1 MSDQSASKFSSRLA
15 ATLAITGGAW
25 LATAT
30 GITTAQTAEKAPAEA
45 SAVTTVTSATRTA
58 ALNPL
63 LVCSL
68 PSNCVNSLT
77 SSGLAPLRYVGTGA
91 QGLALLK
98 TTLASFP
105 EARIQ
110 LEDDS
115 TVKTIFSTPI
125 GFKDEVI
132 FLIDAQ
138 QQQINFQSHSGFGL
152 YDFGKNR
159 SRMQAVAARFAEVA
173 AAAGAK

>member
-1 MSDQSASKFSSRLA
+1 MHQRHASKMPLKIA
-15 ATLAITGGAW
+15 ALLTTTISALMMTAQPAF
-25 LATAT
+25 AADNTAT
-30 GITTAQTAEKAPAEA
+30 NTATNTAI
-45 SAVTTVTSATRTA
+45 
-58 ALNPL
+58 NPL
-63 LVCSL
+63 LNCSL
-68 PSNCVNSLT
+68 PSNCVNSRT
-77 SSGLAPLRYVGTGA
+77 SNGLAPLHFVGTAA

-125 GFKDEVI
+125 GFKDDVI
-132 FLIDAQ
+132 FLIDVQ
-138 QQQINFQSHSGFGL
+138 QQQIDFQSHSGFGL

-159 SRMQAVAARFAEVA
+159 SRMQAVSTRFAEVA
-173 AAAGAK
+173 AAAGAAAGAGAK

>member
-1 MSDQSASKFSSRLA
+1 MYQKRVSKNLLNISALLSTAISAFVLTAQPALA
-15 ATLAITGGAW
+15 AENA
-25 LATAT
+25 ATNSTTNAAT
-30 GITTAQTAEKAPAEA
+30 
-45 SAVTTVTSATRTA
+45 VTTI
-58 ALNPL
+58 NPL
-63 LVCSL
+63 LNCSL

-159 SRMQAVAARFAEVA
+159 SRMQAVTARFAEVS

>member
-1 MSDQSASKFSSRLA
+1 MHQKRVSKNPLNIAALLSTAICAFVLTAQPALA
-15 ATLAITGGAW
+15 ADNA
-25 LATAT
+25 ATN
-30 GITTAQTAEKAPAEA
+30 
-45 SAVTTVTSATRTA
+45 STTVATSTTI
-58 ALNPL
+58 NPL
-63 LVCSL
+63 LNCPL

-98 TTLASFP
+98 TTLVSFP
-105 EARIQ
+105 EARIR

>member
-1 MSDQSASKFSSRLA
+1 MHQRHASKMPLKIA
-15 ATLAITGGAW
+15 ALLTTTISALMMTAQPAF
-25 LATAT
+25 AADNTAT
-30 GITTAQTAEKAPAEA
+30 NTATNTAI
-45 SAVTTVTSATRTA
+45 
-58 ALNPL
+58 NPL
-63 LVCSL
+63 LNCSL
-68 PSNCVNSLT
+68 PSNCVNSRT
-77 SSGLAPLRYVGTGA
+77 SNGLAPLHFVGTAA

-110 LEDDS
+110 QEDDS

-125 GFKDEVI
+125 GFKDDVI
-132 FLIDAQ
+132 FLIDVQ
-138 QQQINFQSHSGFGL
+138 QQQIDFQSHSGFGL

-159 SRMQAVAARFAEVA
+159 SRMQAVSTRFAEVA